1 MLTTRELI
9 LQLRLIKEDLAAKYS
24 ISRLALFGSF
34 ARGEQTETSD
44 VDLWVEFEGRI
55 GSRFIELAD
64 ELEDRLGVKVDLVSG
79 KGVKPAYAHC
89 IAPDLVDV

>member
-34 ARGEQTETSD
+34 ARGEQTDTSD

-55 GSRFIELAD
+55 GSRFIEWAD

-89 IAPDLVDV
+89 IAPDLIDV

>member
-1 MLTTRELI
+1 
-9 LQLRLIKEDLAAKYS
+9 
-24 ISRLALFGSF
+24 
-34 ARGEQTETSD
+34 
-44 VDLWVEFEGRI
+44 LWVEFEGHI

-89 IAPDLVDV
+89 IAPDLIEV